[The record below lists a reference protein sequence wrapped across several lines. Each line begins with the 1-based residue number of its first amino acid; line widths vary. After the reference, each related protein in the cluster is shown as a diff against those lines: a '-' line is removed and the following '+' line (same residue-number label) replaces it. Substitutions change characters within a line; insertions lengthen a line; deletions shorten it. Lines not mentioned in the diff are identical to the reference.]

1 MRFLLCDDHALFREG
16 LQLVL
21 GQLDDPVELV
31 GVGDAESALAIVR
44 ENDDLDLV
52 LLDLDLPRM
61 SGFEALAILRRE
73 HPAVPVVVLSAS
85 ERSADARAALEGG
98 ASGFIPKSTRG
109 EVLLAA
115 IRLVLSGGIY
125 VPSLMLEGASAAD
138 TGLRSGPRLSARQ
151 LDVLRLLAK
160 GLSNQQIGERLAI
173 APGTVKSHITRLYDL
188 LGVDNRTAAAAR
200 LRDLESAS
208 EP

>member
-1 MRFLLCDDHALFREG
+1 EG

-125 VPSLMLEGASAAD
+125 VPSLMLEGASA
-138 TGLRSGPRLSARQ
+138 
-151 LDVLRLLAK
+151 
-160 GLSNQQIGERLAI
+160 
-173 APGTVKSHITRLYDL
+173 
-188 LGVDNRTAAAAR
+188 
-200 LRDLESAS
+200 
-208 EP
+208 